1 MFTTLASPLGFGFA
15 DRYHHIVSEKNR
27 FGSSA
32 CRSIK
37 IRLVVFKW
45 KALFKCV
52 QFQLN
57 DYGDAEKKIIRLSF
71 VLNKKKKERK
81 KIKQTNKKIR

>member
-32 CRSIK
+32 CRSTK

-71 VLNKKKKERK
+71 VLNKKKKRK
-81 KIKQTNKKIR
+81 KENKTNKQKD